1 MVGVGVFVGEGVIVG
16 VKVGVG
22 VGVTVGVAVGVGVMV
37 GVKVAVAVGVNV
49 GVGVTVTVGEGVTV
63 GVNVGVAVGATTLFS
78 LSLDSFL
85 CIWKEFPFLACYPGS
100 GNSVSL
106 WCYISVDICMVCV
119 ICKLCEV
126 EKTVCNRNS
135 LLPSPAYSSHVPISS
150 PGGQFFWHTALLHR
164 SILNRMHSTPKYT
177 YSFA

>member
-1 MVGVGVFVGEGVIVG
+1 MNSTGLLLMSVLYQQKKKIGYQHYLLW
-16 VKVGVG
+16 
-22 VGVTVGVAVGVGVMV
+22 GVTTFCRKLLLVIFIRH
-37 GVKVAVAVGVNV
+37 
-49 GVGVTVTVGEGVTV
+49 
-63 GVNVGVAVGATTLFS
+63 TLFS

-100 GNSVSL
+100 GDSVSL

-119 ICKLCEV
+119 ICKLCKV
-126 EKTVCNRNS
+126 EINCLQQNS

-164 SILNRMHSTPKYT
+164 SILNACAFNTKYT